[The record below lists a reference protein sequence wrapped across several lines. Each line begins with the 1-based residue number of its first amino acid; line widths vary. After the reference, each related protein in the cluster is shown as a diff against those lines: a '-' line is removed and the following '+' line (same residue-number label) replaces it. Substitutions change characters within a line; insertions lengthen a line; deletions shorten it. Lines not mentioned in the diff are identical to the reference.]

1 MINRRAY
8 TGKRTIL
15 RISGLLLAASLLNG
29 CQLLAKKTTAPAAPP
44 AGPGWESVSLAPGV
58 DSLELRTGQVVVTD
72 SGGPA
77 ALFFSLFAAEYSP
90 FVHSGILVMEQGEP
104 WVYETFGRIRP
115 WLGRRPT
122 DLIRG
127 EVTRR
132 PLSDFVTRGKYAEIY
147 DPPADVDGTRVA
159 AFVQAQFA
167 RRTPFDPYFRFDEHD
182 AMYCTE
188 LSALAWDAG
197 GWQTPAL
204 LPFPDN
210 PSLTRVRQWLGIEDI
225 GTIQSQQLIAP
236 ERFVAA
242 LSILKQQERFHV
254 YIELKRELH
263 RRFTADQKVGN
274 LFEWNGK
281 NLEFR
286 EPVRNYIVRG
296 LEIYRGREVPAVEQV
311 RQDIRALA
319 VQMFGE
325 IKS

>member
-1 MINRRAY
+1 MKNRDLHAR
-8 TGKRTIL
+8 L
-15 RISGLLLAASLLNG
+15 WSVSRISGLLLAATLLSG
-29 CQLLAKKTTAPAAPP
+29 CQLLAQRPAETAAQA
-44 AGPGWESVSLAPGV
+44 AGPGWESVRLAPGT

-90 FVHSGILVMEQGEP
+90 FVHSGIIVMEQDEP

-132 PLSDFVTRGKYAEIY
+132 SLSDFVTRGKYAEIY
-147 DPPADVDGTRVA
+147 DLPADVDGPRVA
-159 AFVQAQFA
+159 AYVQEQFA

-188 LSALAWDAG
+188 LSALAWSAG
-197 GWQTPAL
+197 GWQTPPL
-204 LPFPDN
+204 LAFPDN

-242 LSILKQQERFHV
+242 LSILKQQARFHV

-286 EPVRNYIVRG
+286 EPVQNFIVQG

-311 RQDIRALA
+311 RQDIRTLA

>member
-1 MINRRAY
+1 MNNRDIHSRF
-8 TGKRTIL
+8 RVVS
-15 RISGLLLAASLLNG
+15 RISALLLAAMLLNG
-29 CQLLAKKTTAPAAPP
+29 CQLLAKRTADTATQP
-44 AGPGWESVSLAPGV
+44 AGPGWESVRLAPGT

-90 FVHSGILVMEQGEP
+90 FVHSGIIVMEQGEP

-132 PLSDFVTRGKYAEIY
+132 PLSEFVTRGKYAEIY
-147 DPPADVDGTRVA
+147 DLPADVDGDRVA
-159 AFVQAQFA
+159 AFVKAQFA

-188 LSALAWDAG
+188 LSALAWGAG

-225 GTIQSQQLIAP
+225 GTIQSQQMIAP

-286 EPVRNYIVRG
+286 EPVRNFIVRG
-296 LEIYRGREVPAVEQV
+296 MEIYRGREVPAVERV
-311 RQDIRALA
+311 RQDVRALA

-325 IKS
+325 VSS